1 MDYKKQVEIATESIL
16 KRLNNVCKIDIALIL
31 GSGLG
36 SLADEIENPIIIPY
50 NEVPHLPTS
59 TVQGHKGQFVIGK
72 LQNKT
77 VIAMQGRFHSYEG
90 YSQKKVTFPV
100 RIFKELGI
108 KNLIITNAAGGVNL
122 DFKPGDLMI
131 IKDHIN
137 FTFTNPLIG
146 KNYIRFGPRFPDTS
160 TVYDNKLSK
169 IAKDIGKN
177 LNIKEGVYLFTS
189 GPTYETPAEIRMA
202 RILGADAVGM
212 STVPE
217 SIVAAHAGIDVLG
230 ISLITNMASG
240 ILNKP
245 LEHSEVI
252 ATAAKSKIQ
261 FINFIKLILE
271 RI

>member
-1 MDYKKQVEIATESIL
+1 MDYKKQVEIATEEIL
-16 KRLNNVCKIDIALIL
+16 KRLSTVPKIDIALIL

-36 SLADEIENPIIIPY
+36 SLADEIENPIIISYDEIPY
-50 NEVPHLPTS
+50 LPAS
-59 TVQGHKGQFVIGK
+59 TVKGHKGQFVIGT

-77 VIAMQGRFHSYEG
+77 VIAMQGRFHFYEG

-108 KNLIITNAAGGVNL
+108 KKLIITNAAGGVNL
-122 DFKPGDLMI
+122 DFKPGDLMV

-137 FTFTNPLIG
+137 FVFSNPLIG
-146 KNYIRFGPRFPDTS
+146 KNYSRFGPRFPDTS

-169 IAKDIGKN
+169 IAKEIGEK
-177 LNIKEGVYLFTS
+177 LDIKEGVYLFTS
-189 GPTYETPAEIRMA
+189 GPTYETPAEIKMA

-230 ISLITNMASG
+230 LSLITNMASG
-240 ILNKP
+240 ILKKQ
-245 LEHSEVI
+245 LDHAEVVEI
-252 ATAAKSKIQ
+252 AEKSKVK
-261 FINFIKLILE
+261 FTNLIKSILE